1 MKHKHYPRINDVA
14 NPVHEYSLAMFKLNA
29 SSFLESFRPVY
40 LVTKN
45 LHIHFETINFR
56 LQTVERT
63 LLDQFRFILSVALD
77 GYLVSVGCRNSSGYL
92 QLTDSMLINSGCYVS
107 VVSLYLFS
115 FSLPLWNRYKAA
127 EMFEVFRTISDCDRN
142 LEVLGAIVDHR
153 KHLVTNTVSLGTV
166 VMFILAILGIGGY
179 IRFTVYWKHFEPIL
193 PDDASTVAVLRTFIT
208 LHFFVCYCSLILW
221 SIRER
226 FLILQQVI
234 VRLSKAEAAQ
244 PLIQIIAEVHDQLCD
259 TVLLFNRCY
268 SGHIMYLM
276 VVAFTY
282 SIFCVFGLIHS
293 YASNANAIT
302 MRVSWNNMIY
312 DMGYLQIILQPIVLS
327 SLVYRACRRT
337 SILISKDICYRPYE
351 KRTMKELRIIFQQ
364 MYHRKAKIGNEVV
377 ELDWVLLY
385 TMAGSFTTYLVILL
399 QFDLANFNG
408 L

>member
-1 MKHKHYPRINDVA
+1 MKHKHYPRINDVVV
-14 NPVHEYSLAMFKLNA
+14 PVLEYSLAMFKLNA

-63 LLDQFRFILSVALD
+63 LLDQFRFMLSVVLD
-77 GYLVSVGCRNSSGYL
+77 VYLVSVGCRNSSGYL

-115 FSLPLWNRYKAA
+115 FSLPLWNRFKAA
-127 EMFEVFRTISDCDRN
+127 EMFELFRTISDCDRN
-142 LEVLGAIVDHR
+142 LELLGAVIDYR
-153 KHLVTNTVSLGTV
+153 KHLVMNTVSLGTV

-193 PDDASTVAVLRTFIT
+193 PDDTSTVAVLRTFIT

-226 FLILQQVI
+226 FIALHQVI
-234 VRLSKAEAAQ
+234 ARLPKTEVAHPFIQ
-244 PLIQIIAEVHDQLCD
+244 LITEVHDQLCD
-259 TVLLFNRCY
+259 TVQLFNRCY
-268 SGHIMYLM
+268 SGHVMYLM
-276 VVAFTY
+276 VVAFTF

-312 DMGYLQIILQPIVLS
+312 DMGYLQIILQLIVLS
-327 SLVYRACRRT
+327 SLVYRAVSSYQSDKFAVFFRFFFIFEPFF
-337 SILISKDICYRPYE
+337 SA
-351 KRTMKELRIIFQQ
+351 KELRF
-364 MYHRKAKIGNEVV
+364 
-377 ELDWVLLY
+377 
-385 TMAGSFTTYLVILL
+385 
-399 QFDLANFNG
+399 
-408 L
+408 